1 MRIEGVACQ
10 GDAGE
15 LAYRGCADRKEVIA
29 MAAGHPAGQEPFSE
43 LRDDRKL
50 RRKQPRS

>member
-1 MRIEGVACQ
+1 
-10 GDAGE
+10 
-15 LAYRGCADRKEVIA
+15 

-50 RRKQPRS
+50 RKTRKQGRRRSLKWREVDR